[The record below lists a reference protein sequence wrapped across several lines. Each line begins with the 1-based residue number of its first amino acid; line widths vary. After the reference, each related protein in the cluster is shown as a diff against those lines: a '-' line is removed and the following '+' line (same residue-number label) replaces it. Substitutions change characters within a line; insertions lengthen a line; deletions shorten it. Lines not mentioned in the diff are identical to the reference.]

1 MSAIGP
7 RANQRRILVG
17 GLIGTLAVAYFG
29 AIWARAAVPDAC
41 GTTTEH
47 KMARAL
53 ELGEA
58 IQHKRLLTQEGNP
71 SGVLRVGC
79 RVFAWKGKKPVNDKL
94 KREAL
99 LEGRLA
105 WLHVQTWV
113 MDQSPYAPVW
123 RAHFDAERGAIR
135 SASVDLFLRRL
146 HGRAFT
152 PPHFGAEEA
161 IAYVGSTRKVVKAR
175 GLWWNHRDKS
185 MIEVDVEEAR
195 GKAAVAALKRI
206 GSLIVL
212 PFNTECIYPCEP
224 PASG

>member
-17 GLIGTLAVAYFG
+17 GLIGALALAYFG
-29 AIWARAAVPDAC
+29 AIWARAAVPDVC
-41 GTTTEH
+41 GTTTKYKLAH
-47 KMARAL
+47 AL
-53 ELGEA
+53 ELPNA
-58 IQHKRLLTQEGNP
+58 VQHRTLLTQEGNT
-71 SGVLRVGC
+71 SGVLRIGC
-79 RVFAWKGKKPVNDKL
+79 RLFAWKGKKPVNDKL
-94 KREAL
+94 KHDAL

-113 MDQSPYAPVW
+113 TDQSPYAPVW

-146 HGRAFT
+146 HGHAFT
-152 PPHFGAEEA
+152 PPRFGAEEA
-161 IAYVGSTRKVVKAR
+161 IAYVGSTRKVVRVR

-195 GKAAVAALKRI
+195 SKAAVAALKRI
-206 GSLIVL
+206 GSLLVL
-212 PFNTECIYPCEP
+212 TFNTKCVYPCEP